1 LAVADAMHLLTDE
14 WLCDVATDYAGKCTI
29 VAAALSI
36 IERSLLPDRPIFWVT
51 AGRRGGGKTTTLI
64 MVLVAVTG
72 IRPAA
77 AAWSPNEEERRKAL
91 LAYLLEGMPALIWD
105 NIPNGEKIACP
116 HIERSCTTA
125 WYSDRRLGV
134 SETVATSAATIHFF
148 TGNNVGP
155 RRDLTSRSLQTRLVV
170 NRPDPENRPFDH
182 PDPIGWTEAYRGK
195 ILQAL
200 YTVLLGNPL
209 FHGKGKPAQ
218 TRFKTWWSLVG
229 QAVEA
234 AAEQHKKGVDD
245 GKMKPLTKCPPR
257 KINFKKLFLAQ
268 EDEDEDSADLAD
280 VLVTLA
286 DKWHSETQFR
296 AADVADAVN
305 TTGDWATQ
313 TARERGAVLREFLFP
328 KIPANQAV
336 TAKATAN
343 DYAVISM

>member
-1 LAVADAMHLLTDE
+1 
-14 WLCDVATDYAGKCTI
+14 
-29 VAAALSI
+29 
-36 IERSLLPDRPIFWVT
+36 
-51 AGRRGGGKTTTLI
+51 
-64 MVLVAVTG
+64 
-72 IRPAA
+72 
-77 AAWSPNEEERRKAL
+77 
-91 LAYLLEGMPALIWD
+91 MPALIWD

-155 RRDLTSRSLQTRLVV
+155 RGDLTSRSLQARIIVE
-170 NRPDPENRPFDH
+170 RPDPENRSFSH
-182 PDPIGWTEAYRGK
+182 PDPIGWTEAHRGK

-245 GKMKPLTKCPPR
+245 GKMKPLAKCPPR
-257 KINFKKLFLAQ
+257 EISFKKLFLAQ
-268 EDEDEDSADLAD
+268 EEEDDTSADLAD
-280 VLVTLA
+280 ALVTLA
-286 DKWHSETQFR
+286 DKWPADGQFR
-296 AADVADAVN
+296 AADVADAIN
-305 TTGDWATQ
+305 TTGEWATEE
-313 TARERGAVLREFLFP
+313 ARERGAVLREFLFP
-328 KIPANQAV
+328 ELSANQAV
-336 TAKATAN
+336 TPKASSKRLRRHLDEPVAHNGETLILKNAPDPHDKSLNYYIRRFKHEN
-343 DYAVISM
+343 DNPIP

>member
-1 LAVADAMHLLTDE
+1 MKRSAV
-14 WLCDVATDYAGKCTI
+14 
-29 VAAALSI
+29 
-36 IERSLLPDRPIFWVT
+36 RPCWP
-51 AGRRGGGKTTTLI
+51 K
-64 MVLVAVTG
+64 
-72 IRPAA
+72 
-77 AAWSPNEEERRKAL
+77 
-91 LAYLLEGMPALIWD
+91 MPALIWD
-105 NIPNGEKIACP
+105 NIPNGQKISCP

-155 RRDLTSRSLQTRLVV
+155 RGDLTSRSLQTRIVV
-170 NRPDPENRPFDH
+170 ERPDPENRSFDH
-182 PDPIGWTEAYRGK
+182 PDPIGWTEAHRGK

-200 YTVLLGNPL
+200 YTVLHGNPL

-218 TRFKTWWSLVG
+218 TRFKTWWGLVG

-328 KIPANQAV
+328 KIPA
-336 TAKATAN
+336 
-343 DYAVISM
+343 